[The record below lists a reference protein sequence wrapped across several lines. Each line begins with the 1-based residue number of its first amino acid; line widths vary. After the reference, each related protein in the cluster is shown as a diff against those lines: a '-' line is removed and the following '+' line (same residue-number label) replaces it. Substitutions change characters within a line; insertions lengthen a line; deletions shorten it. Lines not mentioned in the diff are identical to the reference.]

1 MRKSGL
7 IFPTLLEGVIR
18 SKAALAGAT
27 MFVVL
32 FPVLLVVALI
42 DLAGGIE
49 NPYYSLLL
57 YLVLSPLLL
66 VALLLIASGLW
77 RTRGKDSQ
85 RFYSYEF
92 IKEYLLAPDRYQRLR
107 RLLYA
112 ATGLA
117 ALFFFVLGV
126 AAHSGYRYANS
137 MEFCGTFCHQVME
150 PEYISHKKSPHSR
163 VRCVV
168 CHSGA
173 DSGGDKSPRLAGIR
187 HFYTTLRGDY
197 SRPIPAP
204 THSLRPSRK
213 TCEECHRPEK
223 FHGHKLY
230 FRDTFLADEDNTHL
244 QTAMIIKVG
253 AGGAGGRSA
262 QGIHWHI
269 SADHTLSYIAADPA
283 AREIARV
290 LLTDR
295 DGNGTI
301 YLKEGVEQPAVGYEK
316 KMDDCTDCH
325 NRPTHIFL
333 PPEAAIDQQILAGR
347 IPRTLPFSKRQA
359 LAAVTSGYATSAAA
373 RQGIAARLR
382 QWYTDN
388 YPELVAARPD
398 LLARAIA
405 GAQQAYAENVFPE
418 MNSGWN
424 VYPDFACHL
433 DKAGCFRC
441 HDGSFKSAD
450 GSKAIPR
457 ECNLCH
463 IILAKYE
470 PVEQVRRKIIENE
483 WQ

>member
-1 MRKSGL
+1 MPKSGL
-7 IFPTLLEGVIR
+7 ILPTLLQGVIR

-32 FPVLLVVALI
+32 CPVLLVVALI

-57 YLVLSPLLL
+57 YLALGPLLL
-66 VALLLIASGLW
+66 VALALVAAGLW
-77 RTRGKDSQ
+77 MTRGKNKE

-92 IKEYLLAPDRYQRLR
+92 IKEHLLAPERYQRLR
-107 RLLYA
+107 RLLYS

-117 ALFFFVLGV
+117 ALFFFALGV
-126 AAHSGYRYANS
+126 AAHSGYRYADS
-137 MEFCGTFCHQVME
+137 MEFCGVFCHQVME
-150 PEYISHKKSPHSR
+150 PEYVTHKNSPHSQ

-173 DSGGDKSPRLAGIR
+173 DSGGDKSYRLAGIR
-187 HFYTTLRGDY
+187 HFYTTLTGNY
-197 SRPIPAP
+197 ARPIFAP
-204 THSLRPSRK
+204 THSLKPSRK

-230 FRDTFLADEDNTHL
+230 FRDTYMPDEDNTHL

-253 AGGAGGRSA
+253 MGGAVGRAA

-269 SADHTLSYIAADPA
+269 AQDHSLSYIAADPEA
-283 AREIARV
+283 SQITRV
-290 LLTDR
+290 LLVDR
-295 DGNGTI
+295 EGNGII
-301 YLKEGVEQPAVGYEK
+301 YLKEGVEQPAQGYEK

-333 PPEAAIDQQILAGR
+333 PPETAIDQQIVAGR
-347 IPRTLPFSKRQA
+347 IPRALPFSKRQT

-373 RQGIAARLR
+373 RQGIASQL
-382 QWYTDN
+382 QKWYESN

-398 LLARAIA
+398 LLGRAIA
-405 GAQQAYAENVFPE
+405 GARQAYAENVFPE

-450 GSKAIPR
+450 GGKSISR

-463 IILAKYE
+463 IILAQYE

-483 WQ
+483 WR